1 MNAQSEPDLKPVYD
15 DKVKTV
21 LSEMALGKSLTD
33 IAKAMDYGNPKSLD
47 IYMRRRNFH
56 LNKGTGQYE
65 PTVPERV
72 KDLDLPASS
81 KVGQIIAMLNNE
93 GADPKTVAK
102 RLGFSDHQELASYM
116 LGKGYAYNSSL
127 SNYQRKLGVIEEAVG
142 SLPLAPSDSSELALA
157 AAANEFD
164 MPSGIDQGKWQEY
177 LEILEILLRNKAQLL
192 DKIIL
197 PDEGGKIPMYA
208 IGGTFVTKSVH
219 MSNLLDQMVRNFAQE
234 KNVNQRTIFE
244 VALIEFF
251 RHYGYG
257 REVQTLLGQ

>member
-1 MNAQSEPDLKPVYD
+1 MNTQSEPDLKPVYD

-21 LSEMALGKSLTD
+21 LREMASGKSLTD
-33 IAKAMDYGNPKSLD
+33 IAKEMDYGNPKSLD

-65 PTVPERV
+65 PTVPDRV
-72 KDLDLPASS
+72 KEMDLPASS
-81 KVGQIIAMLNNE
+81 KVGQIIAMLDND

-127 SNYQRKLGVIEEAVG
+127 GNYQRKLGVIEEAVG
-142 SLPLAPSDSSELALA
+142 SLPLAPSDSSELELD
-157 AAANEFD
+157 AANEYD
-164 MPSGIDQGKWQEY
+164 TPAGIDQGKWQEY
-177 LEILEILLRNKAQLL
+177 LEILEILRRNKAQLL

-251 RHYGYG
+251 RRYGYG
-257 REVQTLLGQ
+257 REVQILLGQ